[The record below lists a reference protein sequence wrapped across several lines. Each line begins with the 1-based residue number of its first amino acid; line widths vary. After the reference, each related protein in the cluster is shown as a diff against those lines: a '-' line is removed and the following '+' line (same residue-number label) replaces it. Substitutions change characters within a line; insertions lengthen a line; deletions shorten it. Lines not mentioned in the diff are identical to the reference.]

1 MTVCDTARVYSID
14 ARSGGSAT
22 VRFRT
27 IACFG
32 VLVALASAAHAS
44 PPGGA
49 LLGRPVVGVHPGA
62 PAAIAPSFRSPVPRT
77 RVPVVRSAPWA
88 AVPVFVGPPV
98 YYDPAYVVPPVALVP
113 AVESSAPPPAPAAP
127 PPPPE
132 RDVVHYADG
141 RYELRGDGIA
151 TPHRWV
157 WVPNP
162 PPPPAPSSGREVRL
176 YGWVDENGVV
186 NVTDRLDRVPER
198 HRAQA
203 KRNASS

>member
-1 MTVCDTARVYSID
+1 
-14 ARSGGSAT
+14 
-22 VRFRT
+22 
-27 IACFG
+27 
-32 VLVALASAAHAS
+32 
-44 PPGGA
+44 
-49 LLGRPVVGVHPGA
+49 
-62 PAAIAPSFRSPVPRT
+62 
-77 RVPVVRSAPWA
+77 
-88 AVPVFVGPPV
+88 
-98 YYDPAYVVPPVALVP
+98 
-113 AVESSAPPPAPAAP
+113 
-127 PPPPE
+127 
-132 RDVVHYADG
+132 VHYADG

-162 PPPPAPSSGREVRL
+162 PPPPAPSSGREARL